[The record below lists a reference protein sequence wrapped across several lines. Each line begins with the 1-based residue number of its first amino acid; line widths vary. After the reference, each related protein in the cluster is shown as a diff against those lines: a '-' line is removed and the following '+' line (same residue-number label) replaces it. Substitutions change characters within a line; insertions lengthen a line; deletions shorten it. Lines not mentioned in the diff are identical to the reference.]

1 MRIQDLMVGDIV
13 SVNGWPAKVTNIV
26 TNDETD
32 DEVLLLVREAKYA
45 EHEEY
50 YASSI
55 EPLPITPDFLKRNG
69 FTITERDTWFERY
82 TAFWFKDKV
91 VNAKAEFTY
100 YVRSIGTDTLFKCWR
115 KPESRDV
122 ENDIHICDLKYI
134 HELQHAMKLCGINK
148 DFTV

>member
-45 EHEEY
+45 EYEEY

-69 FTITERDTWFERY
+69 FIITERDTWFERY
-82 TAFWFKDKV
+82 TALWFKDKV
-91 VNAKAEFTY
+91 STAKAEFTY

-115 KPESRDV
+115 KPESCDG
-122 ENDIHICDLKYI
+122 ENDIHICDLKYV

-148 DFTV
+148 DFVV